1 MTNMDM
7 SNRRTSM
14 IRQGSSTFVTTAAGV
29 GVGGAGGARKSSYLK
44 SNNDYAKKESA
55 DRRDML
61 KQKLSF
67 LDTLGDLSE
76 EDDDMMTN
84 FLNKK
89 TTKTATATKE
99 NDSLSVSVHGTS
111 SLSTKSKSTVG
122 GSKLRFPRRHKS
134 LGHQVVSASRQER
147 QEEQQ
152 QHQHNET
159 PVVLAT
165 PSQTPPPQTQ
175 QQQHHTKALRRNS
188 SYGVL
193 NGLLD
198 KDHTDNH
205 AAADASDS
213 CSVTVD
219 NSVVATASGTKTKK
233 KKARRRSSLGG
244 LFGKGRGST
253 KDDTDK
259 VQNDSSHDHSSH
271 NPYGYEDTSASHNDD
286 VTVNQKEQQ
295 EPRQPVKRRSSLG
308 FLTGRGKTDKKNQ
321 DHNDSSHHDHSHS
334 HNPYGYEDM
343 STSHNEEAGDSHQP
357 QQAESHKPVRRR
369 LSIGALAARGKK
381 SRDKNSNSDDASV
394 ATTSTKTSKKAKKAD
409 KKKAKKEKK
418 EQKKKEK
425 NDSSS
430 KVSKKGK
437 AQRRFSGMFSG
448 MADHNA
454 NNAVSIKNGSDND
467 SDEYTMTTEPSSN
480 ASLSPTQQAPTDGDY
495 LRKAKERQ
503 EQLRRDQ
510 QKKQDDLGGSRHRRR
525 FSLTGRRTSIG
536 GNGAP
541 AASSSGAALATPG
554 QQQTAPLTKPQ
565 DDSGFYNSDDDDD
578 DDDSDDDAVSV
589 SQVGANVLSY
599 GMKFLEGLYD
609 EVS

>member
-1 MTNMDM
+1 MDT
-7 SNRRTSM
+7 SNRRTAM
-14 IRQGSSTFVTTAAGV
+14 IRQGSSTFVTSAAGV
-29 GVGGAGGARKSSYLK
+29 SGAGGARKSYLK

-61 KQKLSF
+61 NKKLSF
-67 LDTLGDLSE
+67 LDTLGNLSE
-76 EDDDMMTN
+76 EDDDMMMN

-89 TTKTATATKE
+89 TTKTATATK

-111 SLSTKSKSTVG
+111 SPSKKSKSTVG

-134 LGHQVVSASRQER
+134 LGHQVVSASRQEQ

-152 QHQHNET
+152 QQQQHHKET
-159 PVVLAT
+159 PVALAT
-165 PSQTPPPQTQ
+165 PSETPPPQTQ
-175 QQQHHTKALRRNS
+175 QPQHHTKAIRRNS

-193 NGLLD
+193 NNLID
-198 KDHTDNH
+198 KDHTDSH
-205 AAADASDS
+205 AADASDS
-213 CSVTVD
+213 CSITVD

-253 KDDTDK
+253 KDGTDK

-536 GNGAP
+536 
-541 AASSSGAALATPG
+541 
-554 QQQTAPLTKPQ
+554 
-565 DDSGFYNSDDDDD
+565 
-578 DDDSDDDAVSV
+578 
-589 SQVGANVLSY
+589 
-599 GMKFLEGLYD
+599 
-609 EVS
+609 